1 MDKVSIVIIVAG
13 IASIGMAIFGKIRPD
28 IVWRN
33 KLNGN
38 AVTPERQ
45 KFGFCMLVLLGIMLV
60 LMAVAI
66 NIPQWQEIQSPVV
79 VTITLLM
86 TVVMLFLFW
95 KYVLSQIEG
104 FRTIGLVLTIV
115 GSLALI
121 ALCVYYWHVTLG

>member
-1 MDKVSIVIIVAG
+1 
-13 IASIGMAIFGKIRPD
+13 
-28 IVWRN
+28 
-33 KLNGN
+33 
-38 AVTPERQ
+38 
-45 KFGFCMLVLLGIMLV
+45 MLV

-79 VTITLLM
+79 VTIALLM

-104 FRTIGLVLTIV
+104 FRTIGLVLTII

-121 ALCVYYWHVTLG
+121 ALCVYYWYVTIG